1 MVKALRWDKVNKVRK
16 VCIVQ
21 YRTVFSIQVERERYD
36 IVHFS
41 RVTTMSLALGII
53 CMYVY

>member
-36 IVHFS
+36 IAHFS